1 MIESLYPVSLILPS
15 VLICLVFCW
24 VIRNSRN
31 HIPKYNKVLD
41 QVCMV
46 TSLLLAILY
55 VPLSVTGFFLG
66 MVGEAFIN
74 TGTPL
79 QVGICDFVGF
89 LGVSTPVAAYG
100 GLVVAYILR
109 KRELSLRGFLYQ
121 FSGLI
126 YLAVLLIISEIPF
139 WL

>member
-1 MIESLYPVSLILPS
+1 MSKSLYPLSLILPA
-15 VLICLVFCW
+15 LFICLFFYL
-24 VIRNSRN
+24 VIRGSRELL
-31 HIPKYNKVLD
+31 PTYNYILD

-46 TSLLLAILY
+46 TSILLAVLY
-55 VPLSVTGFFLG
+55 VPLSITGFFFG

-79 QVGICDFVGF
+79 QLGICDFVGF
-89 LGVSTPVAAYG
+89 LGISTPVAAYG

-109 KRELSLRGFLYQ
+109 KRELSFRSFLYQ
-121 FSGLI
+121 FTGLI
-126 YLAVLLIISEIPF
+126 YLVVLLALSEIPF

>member
-1 MIESLYPVSLILPS
+1 MIESLYPVSLVMPS
-15 VLICLVFCW
+15 ILICLFFFL
-24 VIRNSRN
+24 VIRGSRN
-31 HIPKYNKVLD
+31 QLPKYNKVLD

-46 TSLLLAILY
+46 TSILLAVLY
-55 VPLSVTGFFLG
+55 VPLSITGFFFG

-79 QVGICDFVGF
+79 QLGICDFVGF
-89 LGVSTPVAAYG
+89 LGISTPVAAYG

-109 KRELSLRGFLYQ
+109 KRELTLRCFLYQ

-126 YLAVLLIISEIPF
+126 YLVVLLALSEIPF